1 MTRRIGLLGGTFDP
15 VHYGHLDA
23 ADAARAALR
32 LDEVLVIPSHVPPH
46 RPAQPHAS
54 VFHRFAML
62 ALAVQGRPYVRL
74 SDTELAREG
83 PSFTVDTLRRLHE
96 SGLRPLQLFFILGA
110 DAFAEIATWRAFPA
124 VLDAANFAVIAR
136 PGTSLDDAMTRNAGV
151 VGRVLLDPADMRHD
165 VGRVLLDP
173 AEPKTGIYPVEAQ
186 TRDVS
191 STAIRERIAAR
202 VPIDECVPGP
212 VAAYITAQGLYR
224 TVDGLHG

>member
-15 VHYGHLDA
+15 VHHGHLDA
-23 ADAARAALR
+23 ADAAHAALG
-32 LDEVLVIPSHVPPH
+32 LDEVLFIPSHVPPH
-46 RPAQPHAS
+46 RPSQPHAS

-96 SGLRPLQLFFILGA
+96 VGLRPLQLFFILGA

-136 PGTSLDDAMTRNAGV
+136 PGTSLDEAVARHAEVERRLRRGARAQNESETGVYAVEARTRN
-151 VGRVLLDPADMRHD
+151 
-165 VGRVLLDP
+165 
-173 AEPKTGIYPVEAQ
+173 
-186 TRDVS
+186 VS
-191 STAIRERIAAR
+191 STVIRARIADTA
-202 VPIDECVPGP
+202 PIDECVPGP
-212 VAAYITAQGLYR
+212 VSAYIAAQGLYR

>member
-15 VHYGHLDA
+15 VHHGHLDA
-23 ADAARAALR
+23 ADAAHAALR
-32 LDEVLVIPSHVPPH
+32 LDEVLFIPSHVPPH
-46 RPAQPHAS
+46 RPAQPQAS

-110 DAFAEIATWRAFPA
+110 DAFAEIATWREYPG

-136 PGTSLDDAMTRNAGV
+136 PGTSLDDAMTRHAGV

-173 AEPKTGIYPVEAQ
+173 AEPKTGIYPVEAR

-191 STAIRERIAAR
+191 STVIRERIAAR
-202 VPIDECVPGP
+202 LGIDECVPGP
-212 VAAYITAQGLYR
+212 VAAYIAAQGLYR